1 MRFGNK
7 LLTLAVILASLA
19 GTAAAWY
26 PGGVQVEMGTA
37 TW

>member
-1 MRFGNK
+1 MRRGHK
-7 LLTLAVILASLA
+7 LLTLAVVLASLA

>member
-1 MRFGNK
+1 MSRSQK
-7 LLTLAVILASLA
+7 LLTLAVVLASMA

-26 PGGVQVEMGTA
+26 PGGVQVEFSTA